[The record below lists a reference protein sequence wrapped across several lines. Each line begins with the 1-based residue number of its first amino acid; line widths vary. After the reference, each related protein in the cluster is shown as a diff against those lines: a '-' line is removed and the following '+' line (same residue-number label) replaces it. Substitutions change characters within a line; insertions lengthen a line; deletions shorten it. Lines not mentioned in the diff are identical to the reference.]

1 MRRILCSILLTAG
14 LMAAESVTYSYDAA
28 GRLTKVIYAGGKTI
42 DCLYDKA
49 GNLLSRVVS
58 RAAAAN
64 TKSGPIKP
72 R

>member
-1 MRRILCSILLTAG
+1 MRRILCSMLLTAG
-14 LMAAESVTYSYDAA
+14 LMAAESVTYSYVAA
-28 GRLTKVIYAGGKTI
+28 GRLTKVVYASGKTI
-42 DCLYDKA
+42 EYVYDKA

-58 RAAAAN
+58 PATAAD